1 MSTQNKSGMTQNL
14 QYLNL
19 MEVLPYLKNQVVTWV
34 VGYTRDRSITK
45 VNTIDGNLLSKIK
58 LKITRLRQ
66 CYFIYNI
73 F

>member
-1 MSTQNKSGMTQNL
+1 MTQNL